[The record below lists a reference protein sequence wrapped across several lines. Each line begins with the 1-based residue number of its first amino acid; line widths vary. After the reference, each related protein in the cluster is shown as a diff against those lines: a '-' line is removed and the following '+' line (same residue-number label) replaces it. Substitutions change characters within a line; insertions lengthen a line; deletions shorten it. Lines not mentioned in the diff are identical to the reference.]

1 MDKSSERIR
10 DMFDSIA
17 PKYDTL
23 NHVLSFGIDKGW
35 RRRTVRMVAA
45 RRPASVLDVATG
57 TADLAIGMA
66 KKCPEI
72 EITGVDLSPE
82 MLEIGVEKVK
92 EAGFSDRVRLEVQN
106 ALNMGFDDGSFDA
119 VTCAFGVRNFED
131 TGKGLSEFY
140 RVLRNG
146 GALYILE
153 FSVPE
158 KGIFSSLYLWY
169 FRHILPVI
177 GRMVSADEK
186 AYTYL
191 PESAVSFA
199 QGEEFV
205 KLLEKTGF
213 KDIFARKLTKGVA
226 TLYTA
231 VKNED

>member
-23 NHVLSFGIDKGW
+23 NHVLSFGIDRGW
-35 RRRTVRMVAA
+35 RRRTVRMVAD
-45 RRPASVLDVATG
+45 RNPASVLDVATG

-66 KKCPEI
+66 KRCPETA
-72 EITGVDLSPE
+72 ITGIDLSPE
-82 MLEIGVEKVK
+82 MLEIGIEKVK
-92 EAGFSDRVRLEVQN
+92 EADFSDRVRLEVRN
-106 ALNMGFDDGSFDA
+106 ALDMGFDDGSFDA

-131 TGKGLSEFY
+131 TAKGLAEFY
-140 RVLRNG
+140 RVLKNG

-158 KGIFSSLYLWY
+158 KGLFSSLYLWY
-169 FRHILPVI
+169 FKHILPVI
-177 GRMVSADEK
+177 GRMVSSDKK

-191 PESAVSFA
+191 PESTVSFV
-199 QGEEFV
+199 QGEEFA

-213 KDIFARKLTKGVA
+213 KDIFAKKLTKGVA

-231 VKNED
+231 VKNEN